1 MAKNQEVCVPVGTDV
16 DGTVIYYILNPDKR
30 SEDCLV
36 DGQKV
41 GFWGYTSKQYLIK
54 KSVDNR
60 LQKLIWR
67 IEDTEDWMAMFYTRK
82 MNIKPELMTGAS
94 TLVVEDLIKQAQEKA
109 DNLNE
114 GDMSRRKARKLG
126 ASKNPKSV
134 GTLKL

>member
-36 DGQKV
+36 NGQKV

-54 KSVDNR
+54 KMADNR

-67 IEDTEDWMAMFYTRK
+67 IEDAEDWMAMFYTRK
-82 MNIKPELMTGAS
+82 MNIKPEMMTGAS
-94 TLVVEDLIKQAQEKA
+94 TLLVEDLIKQANEKT
-109 DNLNE
+109 DNLDE
-114 GDMSRRKARKLG
+114 RDMSRRKARKLG
-126 ASKNPKSV
+126 VGKKPKSV
-134 GTLKL
+134 GDLKL